1 MKLFSVEEA
10 NALLPTVRR
19 IVARIAH
26 SHSRVASLRDPAQ
39 RAAEGAAQSGGGFM
53 QGGAEYV
60 RALTA
65 LVENVSEIETLGVQI
80 KDYTRGLIDFPTM
93 RDGRIVLLCWELGEG
108 EQIEWWHDV
117 ETGYAGRQPL

>member
-10 NALLPTVRR
+10 NALLPTVQR

-26 SHSRVASLRDPAQ
+26 AHGCVASSRDCAQ
-39 RAAEGAAQSGGGFM
+39 RASEGAAQSGGGFM
-53 QGGAEYV
+53 SGGAEYV

-65 LVENVSEIETLGVQI
+65 LVEGVSELETLGVQL
-80 KDYTRGLIDFPTM
+80 KDYERGLIDFPTM
-93 RDGRIVLLCWELGEG
+93 REGRVVLLCWELGEG

-117 ETGYAGRQPL
+117 ETGYGGRQPL